1 VMRVTETTTIEKSKL
16 DPHVEEVDEVS
27 SSSFFLRTF
36 LSIIFH
42 VLVIKSRSMSADKNV
57 SADKTT

>member
-1 VMRVTETTTIEKSKL
+1 MRVTETTTIEKSKL
-16 DPHVEEVDEVS
+16 DTHVEEVDEVS

-36 LSIIFH
+36 LSIVFH